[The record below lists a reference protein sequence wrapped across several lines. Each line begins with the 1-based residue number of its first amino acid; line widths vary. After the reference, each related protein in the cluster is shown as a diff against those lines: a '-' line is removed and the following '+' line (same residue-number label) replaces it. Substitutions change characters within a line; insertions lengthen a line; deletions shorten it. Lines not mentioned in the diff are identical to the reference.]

1 MFLLII
7 FSLWASSIYAERTL
21 VIGSSGRVGNS
32 VVSKL
37 IQSGVK
43 TRVFYRSDNYT
54 SLLPSLPNSPLL
66 EICKGNVLDTASL
79 DNAMIGCTN
88 VIAVHG
94 VKPPRLSKILDII
107 TPLNMLEDNH
117 PYKVNYLGTLNIL
130 QSMKKNNVKKLI
142 RITGALVGR
151 PVFMNPFIALF
162 NLLLSM
168 TIKWHE
174 QSEIAIR
181 NSGLDYTLIRP
192 TGIRDEPLAR
202 DSNRKLLLIHGDSD
216 LKVKLPGIFFM
227 VILFTYLMMSNN
239 K

>member
-1 MFLLII
+1 MFWLII
-7 FSLWASSIYAERTL
+7 LSLWASSINADRTL
-21 VIGSSGRVGNS
+21 VIGSSGRVGS
-32 VVSKL
+32 SIVSKL

-54 SLLPSLPNSPLL
+54 GSPSLPNSPLL

-79 DNAMIGCTN
+79 DSAMIGCTN

-117 PYKVNYLGTLNIL
+117 PYKVNYLGTINIL

-181 NSGLDYTLIRP
+181 SSGLDYTIVRP
-192 TGIRDEPLAR
+192 TGIRDEPLAK
-202 DSNRKLLLIHGDSD
+202 DSNRKLLLVQGDSD
-216 LKVKLPGIFFM
+216 VKVKLPG
-227 VILFTYLMMSNN
+227 